1 VDNKGVW
8 VILQAVQQ
16 LRCEGFRDFVVEIN
30 GGNLQYA
37 SAARRAEFET
47 FMAKENEL
55 PVGERN
61 VIFNGSYSVQQLPQ
75 RMARVDWCIVPSVW
89 WEIFGLVISEAW
101 MFKRPVIASNVG
113 GPGERITHEKDG
125 LLFEVADPS
134 SLAYTLR
141 RACSEEGLWQRL
153 VEGITPPASAD
164 TMADGYL
171 RVYRPQPAE
180 RAA

>member
-1 VDNKGVW
+1 
-8 VILQAVQQ
+8 
-16 LRCEGFRDFVVEIN
+16 
-30 GGNLQYA
+30 
-37 SAARRAEFET
+37 
-47 FMAKENEL
+47 
-55 PVGERN
+55 
-61 VIFNGSYSVQQLPQ
+61 
-75 RMARVDWCIVPSVW
+75 VW

-134 SLAYTLR
+134 SLAYTIR
-141 RACSEEGLWQRL
+141 RACGEEGLWQRL
-153 VEGITPPASAD
+153 VDGIAPPASAD